1 MAGWPVL
8 AQSPSEP
15 TSISSLNQHQWGAVA
30 LFHGLPSDQVRAIAQ
45 DQEGVLWFGTD
56 NGLARFDGRRTQKIT
71 AVGVPSSRVSC
82 LQPDP
87 DGSLWIGSE
96 SGLYRFQGDRCELL
110 ARSVGLTI
118 RAIRLLKNGQ
128 VAVACEQG
136 TLLQIR
142 KRGNS
147 EFEVISF
154 SASTYPLLHRERDP
168 DSLLPLTSLGEVDGK
183 LVIGTGGRGVLLV
196 SGTQLQPLTNQPR
209 AYFVNAVGQD
219 SAGAFWFGGES
230 PARDSGLLEGPDFK
244 QAQRLPLQTGP
255 VTALAFGDTGE
266 TWVGTENQ
274 GVFHLR
280 GRELIEHLTF
290 ENTAGGLRS
299 NRINAVFLDRE
310 GVAWFGTDRGICR
323 YDRFSPAV
331 EAISSDPE
339 SNFIRVVLQA
349 TDGRIWC
356 GTNRGLFVRSLDQT
370 TWQPVDACRNR
381 AIHALSQESPEVVLV
396 GTSSGLFQLNA
407 RSLAV
412 LPVEMVRDELIA
424 VPGSESCRAIGRF
437 RGKRY
442 LAVYGRG
449 VEVIE
454 ENRRSLVWPKPG
466 EPDAFRKVTSLL
478 VDGEQRLLIGTAESG
493 AFEYDGTGV
502 KPLTNAKS
510 LLGKAIWEMMRD
522 RQGTLWVATEKGLF
536 AAEDAEL
543 VRVGA
548 EIDVRSVIADP
559 TGSGLWCATVGSG
572 ALYWK
577 KKATGEMVFSLLDR
591 ERGLPSDS
599 VFALHSARQSDGTQL
614 IWVGTNRGLARY
626 TPLDQ
631 SPVLRVVRALGA
643 KTYTASEVLAGI
655 KLEYPQNSLLIEVGA
670 SSSRTFPEQ
679 FQYEFVARDA
689 AGRVIQTGQS
699 SDGQLSL
706 VNLTPGKYS
715 LDVVAVGNDR
725 VVSGPFPLAFEVMKA
740 PFPLVT
746 VSLGVLLLLSIGA
759 LWWGYRQNRQ
769 LAQTNNAVANAN
781 RQLAETRL
789 QLVTETETE
798 RRRIARDLHDQTLA
812 DLRRLQLMTD
822 KLPVPAQ
829 ETGDEQVIPRM
840 FRHEIESISMEIRRI
855 CEDLS
860 PSVLSNVGLAAALEW
875 ALGTAA
881 AQLPESSRFRYE
893 FHCPEDLEDH
903 LHLDANVQIQ
913 IYRIVQEGLNNICR
927 HAQAK
932 QVMLTVELTPD
943 NHQLVIRLE
952 DDGLG
957 FDPESLNHQTGRGLA
972 NIRSRA
978 SLISAQVAWT
988 QKEPGGTVVEFRMN
1002 QPHTT

>member
-1 MAGWPVL
+1 MAGRPVQ
-8 AQSPSEP
+8 AQSPPEP
-15 TSISSLNQHQWGAVA
+15 LSISSLNQHQWGAVA

-71 AVGVPSSRVSC
+71 ASGVPTSRVSC

-96 SGLYRFQGDRCELL
+96 SGVYWFQEDRCELV
-110 ARSVGLTI
+110 ARSAGLTI

-136 TLLQIR
+136 TLLQIG

-147 EFEVISF
+147 EFEVTSF
-154 SASTYPLLHRERDP
+154 SATTHPLLHRERDP
-168 DSLLPLTSLGEVDGK
+168 HSPLPLTSLGEVEGK

-219 SAGAFWFGGES
+219 LSGVCWFGGES

-244 QAQRLPLQTGP
+244 QAQRVPLQTGP
-255 VTALAFGDTGE
+255 VTSLAFGATGE
-266 TWVGTENQ
+266 TWVGTETQ

-280 GRELIEHLTF
+280 GRDLIEHLTF

-299 NRINAVFLDRE
+299 NRVNAVFIDRE

-349 TDGRIWC
+349 TDGRVWC
-356 GTNRGLFVRSLDQT
+356 GTNRGLFVRRPDQT
-370 TWQPVDACRNR
+370 TWQSVEACRNR
-381 AIHALSQESPEVVLV
+381 AIHALSQDSPRVILV
-396 GTSSGLFQLNA
+396 GTSSGLFQFDA
-407 RSLAV
+407 QSLA
-412 LPVEMVRDELIA
+412 LIPVEAVRDELPA
-424 VPGSESCRAIGRF
+424 VPGTESCRAMGRF
-437 RGKRY
+437 RGKLY
-442 LAVYGRG
+442 LAMYGRG
-449 VEVIE
+449 VELIE
-454 ENRRSLVWPKPG
+454 DTHRRLIWPRPG
-466 EPDAFRKVTSLL
+466 DSEAFRKVTSLL
-478 VDGEQRLLIGTAESG
+478 VDSEERLLIGTAESG
-493 AFEYDGTGV
+493 MFEYDGTAV

-510 LLGKAIWEMMRD
+510 LLGKAIWELIRD
-522 RQGTLWVATEKGLF
+522 RRGILWAATEKGLF
-536 AAEDAEL
+536 VAGDSEFL
-543 VRVGA
+543 RVGA
-548 EIDVRSVIADP
+548 EIDVRSMIADP
-559 TGSGLWCATVGSG
+559 AGLGLWCATVGSG
-572 ALYWK
+572 VLYWK
-577 KKATGEMVFSLLDR
+577 KKTAGEVVYSPLDR
-591 ERGLPSDS
+591 ERGLPSDN
-599 VFALHSARQSDGTQL
+599 VFALHLARQPDGTQL

-715 LDVVAVGNDR
+715 LDVVAIGNDR
-725 VVSGPFPLAFEVMKA
+725 VASGPFPLAFEVMKA

-746 VSLGVLLLLSIGA
+746 VSLGILLLLSIGA

-769 LAQTNNAVANAN
+769 LVQTNQAVANAN
-781 RQLAETRL
+781 QQLAETRL
-789 QLVTETETE
+789 QLVTETEAE

-829 ETGDEQVIPRM
+829 ETGDEQVVPRM

-875 ALGTAA
+875 ALGNAA
-881 AQLPESSRFRYE
+881 AQLPENARFRYE

-932 QVMLTVELTPD
+932 NVALTVELAPG
-943 NHQLVIRLE
+943 HQQLVIRLE

-957 FDPESLNHQTGRGLA
+957 FDPEPARHQTGRGLA

-988 QKEPGGTVVEFRMN
+988 QKEPGGTVVEFKMN
-1002 QPHTT
+1002 QNHTI